1 MNAEQHALAILR
13 AIQAAEHEGF
23 MVEVSNGGCSGL
35 TLADIYV
42 LAEPQEEDEP
52 WDMWLRND

>member
-13 AIQAAEHEGF
+13 AIQAAEEAGYL
-23 MVEVSNGGCSGL
+23 VTVSNGRYNGL
-35 TLADIYV
+35 LTVADVYV

-52 WDMWLRND
+52 WDMVASK

>member
-13 AIQAAEHEGF
+13 AIQAAEEAGYL
-23 MVEVSNGGCSGL
+23 VTVSNGRYSGL
-35 TLADIYV
+35 TVADVYV

-52 WDMWLRND
+52 WDMVASG